1 MISKMKNILIPLL
14 LAALTVLPG
23 SAQTLKG
30 VVSLN
35 DSTPCAYATVY
46 IPSLNRGIAAN
57 EKGEYI
63 LDELPS
69 GPLKVEYSCMGQQT
83 VRRELTLVKGET
95 LIHNEALSE
104 KLMLLPP
111 AIVTPDGETPA
122 HYVLR
127 HVWDKANENRSR
139 IDTWQAAVKYD
150 ARMNDMD
157 LIFNI
162 IPKKYMILLKS
173 ALALGGYKKIFN
185 LALDHPSL
193 KAKVSLVRTYAN
205 GKITDS
211 EQQITECSEPL
222 TADEQKTLYR
232 NKLLIQPD
240 IFDEVYD
247 DYEDWGRHGSARD
260 KFQLVGTYEQDGKM
274 IDVLEYIETRTTER
288 KKVND
293 QGEKVKEKRT
303 RQTVSRLHVVEDD
316 WGILKIEKK
325 DEYIQE
331 STECRDLG
339 GGIYMPISSSSRLTL
354 PTVPA
359 DSLPKKIAEVEKKLK
374 DPNGYNKTERKMAE
388 KLIKQLKEHEGRDIR
403 MELFF
408 AYDIK
413 YRYFR
418 LK

>member
-1 MISKMKNILIPLL
+1 MKKILIPFLL
-14 LAALTVLPG
+14 VALSALP
-23 SAQTLKG
+23 SVAQTLQG
-30 VVSLN
+30 VILLN
-35 DSTPCAYATVY
+35 DSTPCPYATVY
-46 IPSLNRGIAAN
+46 IASANRGIAAN
-57 EKGEYI
+57 EKGEYM
-63 LDELPS
+63 LDELPA
-69 GPLKVEYSCMGQQT
+69 GNLKVEYSCMGQQT

-95 LIHNEALSE
+95 LVHNEALSE

-139 IDTWQAAVKYD
+139 IDSWQAAVKYD

-173 ALALGGYKKIFN
+173 ALALAGYKKIFN

-211 EQQITECSEPL
+211 EQKIVECNENL
-222 TADEQKTLYR
+222 TADEQKTLYK
-232 NKLLIQPD
+232 NKLLIMPD

-260 KFQLVGTYEQDGKM
+260 KFQLVGSYEQDDKM
-274 IDVLEYIETRTTER
+274 IDVLEYVETRTTER
-288 KKVND
+288 EKVNE

-303 RQTVSRLHVVEDD
+303 RRTVSRLHVVEDD
-316 WGILKIEKK
+316 WGILKAEKK
-325 DEYIQE
+325 GEHIQE

-354 PTVPA
+354 PSVPA
-359 DSLPKKIAEVEKKLK
+359 DTLPKLIANAEKKLK
-374 DPNGYNKTERKMAE
+374 DPNGFNKTERKMAE

-413 YRYFR
+413 YRYFK

>member
-1 MISKMKNILIPLL
+1 MKNILISFLL
-14 LAALTVLPG
+14 VALSTLP
-23 SAQTLKG
+23 SVAQTLQG
-30 VVSLN
+30 VVMLN
-35 DSTPCAYATVY
+35 GSTPCPYATVY
-46 IPSLNRGIAAN
+46 VASANRGIAAN
-57 EKGEYI
+57 EKGEYM
-63 LDELPS
+63 LDELPA
-69 GPLKVEYSCMGQQT
+69 GNLKVEYSCMGQQT

-95 LIHNEALSE
+95 LVHNEALSE

-127 HVWDKANENRSR
+127 HVWDKADENRNR
-139 IDTWQAAVKYD
+139 IDSWQAAVKYD
-150 ARMNDMD
+150 ASMNDMD

-193 KAKVSLVRTYAN
+193 KAKVSLVRTYAK

-211 EQQITECSEPL
+211 EQKITECNENL
-222 TADEQKTLYR
+222 TADEQKTLYS
-232 NKLLIQPD
+232 NKLLIEPN
-240 IFDEVYD
+240 IFDEVYGE
-247 DYEDWGRHGSARD
+247 YEDWGRHGSARD
-260 KFQLVGTYEQDGKM
+260 KFQLVGSYEQDDKM

-288 KKVND
+288 EKVNE

-303 RQTVSRLHVVEDD
+303 RRTVSRLHVVEDD
-316 WGILKIEKK
+316 WGILKTEKK
-325 DEYIQE
+325 GEHIQE
-331 STECRDLG
+331 GTECRDLG

-359 DSLPKKIAEVEKKLK
+359 DSLPNMIAGVEKKLK
-374 DPNGYNKTERKMAE
+374 DPKGFNKTEQKMLE
-388 KLIKQLKEHEGRDIR
+388 RFIKQLKEHEGRDIR

-413 YRYFR
+413 YRYFK

>member
-1 MISKMKNILIPLL
+1 MKNLLISFLL
-14 LAALTVLPG
+14 VALSALP
-23 SAQTLKG
+23 SVAQTLQG
-30 VVSLN
+30 VIMLN
-35 DSTPCAYATVY
+35 DSTPCPYATVY
-46 IPSLNRGIAAN
+46 IASANRGIAAN
-57 EKGEYI
+57 EKGEYM
-63 LDELPS
+63 LDELPA
-69 GPLKVEYSCMGQQT
+69 GNLKVEYSCMGQQT

-95 LIHNEALSE
+95 LVHNEALSE

-127 HVWDKANENRSR
+127 HVWDKADENRNR
-139 IDTWQAAVKYD
+139 IDSWQAAVKYD
-150 ARMNDMD
+150 ASMNDMD

-193 KAKVSLVRTYAN
+193 KAKVSLVRTYAK

-211 EQQITECSEPL
+211 EQKITECNEKL
-222 TADEQKTLYR
+222 TAEEQKTLYT
-232 NKLLIQPD
+232 NKLLIEPN

-260 KFQLVGTYEQDGKM
+260 KFQLVGSYEQDGKM
-274 IDVLEYIETRTTER
+274 IDVLEYIETRTSER
-288 KKVND
+288 EKVNE
-293 QGEKVKEKRT
+293 QGEKVKEKKTRT
-303 RQTVSRLHVVEDD
+303 TVSRLHVVEDD
-316 WGILKIEKK
+316 WGILKAEKK
-325 DEYIQE
+325 GEHIQE

-354 PTVPA
+354 PTIPA
-359 DSLPKKIAEVEKKLK
+359 DSLPNMIAKAEKELK
-374 DPNGYNKTERKMAE
+374 EPKGFNKTEQKMLE
-388 KLIKQLKEHEGRDIR
+388 RFIKQLKEHEGRDIR

-413 YRYFR
+413 YRYFK

>member
-1 MISKMKNILIPLL
+1 M
-14 LAALTVLPG
+14 
-23 SAQTLKG
+23 
-30 VVSLN
+30 LN
-35 DSTPCAYATVY
+35 DSTPCPYATVY
-46 IPSLNRGIAAN
+46 IASANRGIAAN
-57 EKGEYI
+57 EKGEYM
-63 LDELPS
+63 LDELPA
-69 GPLKVEYSCMGQQT
+69 GNLKVEYSCMGQQT

-127 HVWDKANENRSR
+127 HVWEKAKENRSR

-150 ARMNDMD
+150 AGMNDMD
-157 LIFNI
+157 LLFKI

-193 KAKVSLVRTYAN
+193 KAKVSLVRTYAKE
-205 GKITDS
+205 KITDS
-211 EQQITECSEPL
+211 EQQITECNETL

-260 KFQLVGTYEQDGKM
+260 KFQLVGSYEQDGKM
-274 IDVLEYIETRTTER
+274 IDVLEYIETRTSER
-288 KKVND
+288 EKVNE
-293 QGEKVKEKRT
+293 QGEKVKEKKTRT
-303 RQTVSRLHVVEDD
+303 TVSRLHVVEDD
-316 WGILKIEKK
+316 WGILKAEKK
-325 DEYIQE
+325 GEHIQE

-359 DSLPKKIAEVEKKLK
+359 DSLPNMIAKAEKELK
-374 DPNGYNKTERKMAE
+374 DPKGFNKTEQKMLE
-388 KLIKQLKEHEGRDIR
+388 RFIKQLKEHEGRDIR

-413 YRYFR
+413 YRYFK

>member
-1 MISKMKNILIPLL
+1 MKKILIPFLL
-14 LAALTVLPG
+14 VALSVLP
-23 SAQTLKG
+23 SVAQTLQG
-30 VVSLN
+30 VILLN
-35 DSTPCAYATVY
+35 DSTPCPYATVY
-46 IPSLNRGIAAN
+46 VASANRGIAAN
-57 EKGEYI
+57 EKGEYM
-63 LDELPS
+63 LDELPA
-69 GPLKVEYSCMGQQT
+69 GNLKVEYSCMGQQT

-127 HVWDKANENRSR
+127 HVWDKAHENRSR
-139 IDTWQAAVKYD
+139 IDSWQATVKYD

-173 ALALGGYKKIFN
+173 ALALAGYKKIFN

-211 EQQITECSEPL
+211 KQKIVECNENL
-222 TADEQKTLYR
+222 TADEQKTLYK
-232 NKLLIQPD
+232 NKLLIMPD

-260 KFQLVGTYEQDGKM
+260 KFQLVGSYEQDGKM

-288 KKVND
+288 EKVNE

-303 RQTVSRLHVVEDD
+303 RQTVSRLHVVEDE
-316 WGILKIEKK
+316 WGILKTEKK
-325 DEYIQE
+325 GEYIQE

-354 PTVPA
+354 PSVPA
-359 DSLPKKIAEVEKKLK
+359 DTLPKLIANAEKKLK
-374 DPNGYNKTERKMAE
+374 DPNGFNKTERKMAE
-388 KLIKQLKEHEGRDIR
+388 KLIRQLKEHEGRDVR

-413 YRYFR
+413 YRYFK

>member
-1 MISKMKNILIPLL
+1 MKNLLISFLL
-14 LAALTVLPG
+14 VALSALP
-23 SAQTLKG
+23 SVAQTLQG
-30 VVSLN
+30 VIMLN
-35 DSTPCAYATVY
+35 DSTPCPYATVY
-46 IPSLNRGIAAN
+46 IASANRGIAAN
-57 EKGEYI
+57 EKGEYM
-63 LDELPS
+63 LDELPAGS
-69 GPLKVEYSCMGQQT
+69 QKVEYSCMGQQT

-95 LIHNEALSE
+95 LVHNEALSE

-127 HVWDKANENRSR
+127 HVWDKADENRNR
-139 IDTWQAAVKYD
+139 IDSWQAAVKYD
-150 ARMNDMD
+150 ASMNDMD

-193 KAKVSLVRTYAN
+193 KAKVSLVRTYAK

-211 EQQITECSEPL
+211 EQKITECNEKL
-222 TADEQKTLYR
+222 TAEEQKTLYT
-232 NKLLIQPD
+232 NKLLIEPN

-260 KFQLVGTYEQDGKM
+260 KFQLVGSYEQDGKM
-274 IDVLEYIETRTTER
+274 IDVLEYIETRTSER
-288 KKVND
+288 EKVNE
-293 QGEKVKEKRT
+293 QGEKVKEKKTRT
-303 RQTVSRLHVVEDD
+303 TVSRLHVVEDD
-316 WGILKIEKK
+316 WGILKAEKK
-325 DEYIQE
+325 GEHIQE

-354 PTVPA
+354 PTIPA
-359 DSLPKKIAEVEKKLK
+359 DSLPNMIVKAEKELK
-374 DPNGYNKTERKMAE
+374 DPKGFNKTEQKMLE
-388 KLIKQLKEHEGRDIR
+388 RFIKQLKEHEGRDIR

-413 YRYFR
+413 YRYFK

>member
-1 MISKMKNILIPLL
+1 MKMKKILIPFLL
-14 LAALTVLPG
+14 VALSALP
-23 SAQTLKG
+23 SVAQTLQG
-30 VVSLN
+30 VILLN
-35 DSTPCAYATVY
+35 DSTPCPYATVY
-46 IPSLNRGIAAN
+46 VASANRGIAAN
-57 EKGEYI
+57 EKGEYM
-63 LDELPS
+63 LDELPA
-69 GPLKVEYSCMGQQT
+69 GNLKVEYSCMGQQT

-211 EQQITECSEPL
+211 EQKIVECNENL
-222 TADEQKTLYR
+222 TADEQKTLYK
-232 NKLLIQPD
+232 NKLLIMPD

-260 KFQLVGTYEQDGKM
+260 KFQLVGSYEQDGKM

-288 KKVND
+288 EKVNE

-316 WGILKIEKK
+316 WGILKTEKK
-325 DEYIQE
+325 GEYIQE

-339 GGIYMPISSSSRLTL
+339 GGIYMPISSCSRLTL
-354 PTVPA
+354 PSVPA
-359 DSLPKKIAEVEKKLK
+359 DTLPKLIANAEKKLK
-374 DPNGYNKTERKMAE
+374 DPNGFNKTERKMAE
-388 KLIKQLKEHEGRDIR
+388 KFIKQLKEHEGRDIR

>member
-1 MISKMKNILIPLL
+1 MKNLLISFLL
-14 LAALTVLPG
+14 VALSTLP
-23 SAQTLKG
+23 SVAQTLQG
-30 VVSLN
+30 VILLN
-35 DSTPCAYATVY
+35 DSTPCPYATVY
-46 IPSLNRGIAAN
+46 IASANRGIAAN
-57 EKGEYI
+57 EKGEYM
-63 LDELPS
+63 LDELPA
-69 GPLKVEYSCMGQQT
+69 GNLKVEYSCMGQQT

-111 AIVTPDGETPA
+111 AIVTPDGESPA

-127 HVWDKANENRSR
+127 HVWDKADENRNR
-139 IDTWQAAVKYD
+139 IDSWQAAVKYD
-150 ARMNDMD
+150 ASMNDMD

-193 KAKVSLVRTYAN
+193 KAKVSLVRTYAK

-211 EQQITECSEPL
+211 EQKITECNENL
-222 TADEQKTLYR
+222 TADEQKTLYS
-232 NKLLIQPD
+232 NKLLIEPN
-240 IFDEVYD
+240 IFDEVYGE
-247 DYEDWGRHGSARD
+247 YEDWGRHGSARD
-260 KFQLVGTYEQDGKM
+260 KFQLVGSYEQDDKM

-288 KKVND
+288 EKVNE

-303 RQTVSRLHVVEDD
+303 RRTVSRLHVVEDD
-316 WGILKIEKK
+316 WGILKTEKK
-325 DEYIQE
+325 GEHIQE
-331 STECRDLG
+331 GTECRDLG

-359 DSLPKKIAEVEKKLK
+359 DSLPNMIAKAEKELK
-374 DPNGYNKTERKMAE
+374 DPKGFNKTEQKMLE
-388 KLIKQLKEHEGRDIR
+388 RFIKQLKEHEGRDIR

-413 YRYFR
+413 YRYFK

>member
-1 MISKMKNILIPLL
+1 MKNILISFLL
-14 LAALTVLPG
+14 VALSTLP
-23 SAQTLKG
+23 SVAQTLQG
-30 VVSLN
+30 VVMLN
-35 DSTPCAYATVY
+35 DSTPCPYATVY
-46 IPSLNRGIAAN
+46 VASANRGIAAN
-57 EKGEYI
+57 EKGEYM
-63 LDELPS
+63 LDELPA
-69 GPLKVEYSCMGQQT
+69 GNLKVEYSCMGQQT

-95 LIHNEALSE
+95 LVHNEALSE

-127 HVWDKANENRSR
+127 HVWDKADENRNR
-139 IDTWQAAVKYD
+139 IDSWQAAVKYD
-150 ARMNDMD
+150 ASMNDMD

-193 KAKVSLVRTYAN
+193 KAKVSLVRTYAK

-211 EQQITECSEPL
+211 EQKITECNENL
-222 TADEQKTLYR
+222 TADEQKTLYS
-232 NKLLIQPD
+232 NKLLIEPN
-240 IFDEVYD
+240 IFDEVYGE
-247 DYEDWGRHGSARD
+247 YEDWGRHGSARD
-260 KFQLVGTYEQDGKM
+260 KFQLVGSYEQDDKM

-288 KKVND
+288 EKVNE

-303 RQTVSRLHVVEDD
+303 RRTVSRLHVVEDD
-316 WGILKIEKK
+316 WGILKTEKK
-325 DEYIQE
+325 GEHIQE
-331 STECRDLG
+331 GTECRDLG

-359 DSLPKKIAEVEKKLK
+359 DSLPNMIAGVEKKLK
-374 DPNGYNKTERKMAE
+374 DPKGFNKTEQKMLE
-388 KLIKQLKEHEGRDIR
+388 RFIKQLKEHEGRDIR

-413 YRYFR
+413 YRYFK

>member
-1 MISKMKNILIPLL
+1 MKNLLITLL

-95 LIHNEALSE
+95 LVHNEALSE

-127 HVWDKANENRSR
+127 HVWEKAKENRSR
-139 IDTWQAAVKYD
+139 IDTWQAAIKYD
-150 ARMNDMD
+150 AGMNDMD
-157 LIFNI
+157 LIFKI

-193 KAKVSLVRTYAN
+193 KAKVSLVRTYAKE
-205 GKITDS
+205 KITDS

-260 KFQLVGTYEQDGKM
+260 KFQLVGSYEQDDKM

-288 KKVND
+288 EKVND
-293 QGEKVKEKRT
+293 QGEKVKEKKTRT
-303 RQTVSRLHVVEDD
+303 TVNRLHVVEDD
-316 WGILKIEKK
+316 WGILKAEKK
-325 DEYIQE
+325 GDYVQE

-339 GGIYMPISSSSRLTL
+339 GGIYMPISTSSRLTL
-354 PTVPA
+354 PTIPA
-359 DSLPKKIAEVEKKLK
+359 DSLPKMIAE
-374 DPNGYNKTERKMAE
+374 A
-388 KLIKQLKEHEGRDIR
+388 
-403 MELFF
+403 
-408 AYDIK
+408 
-413 YRYFR
+413 
-418 LK
+418 

>member
-1 MISKMKNILIPLL
+1 MKMKKILIPFLL
-14 LAALTVLPG
+14 VALSALP
-23 SAQTLKG
+23 SVAQTLQG
-30 VVSLN
+30 VILLN
-35 DSTPCAYATVY
+35 DSTPCPYATVY
-46 IPSLNRGIAAN
+46 VASANRGIAAN
-57 EKGEYI
+57 EKGEYM
-63 LDELPS
+63 LDELPA
-69 GPLKVEYSCMGQQT
+69 GNLKVEYSCMGQQT

-139 IDTWQAAVKYD
+139 IDSWQAAVKYD

-173 ALALGGYKKIFN
+173 ALALAGYKKIFN

-211 EQQITECSEPL
+211 EQKIVECNENL
-222 TADEQKTLYR
+222 TADEQKTLYK
-232 NKLLIQPD
+232 NKLLIMPD

-247 DYEDWGRHGSARD
+247 DYEDWGHHGSARD
-260 KFQLVGTYEQDGKM
+260 KFQLVGSYEQDGKM

-288 KKVND
+288 EKVNE

-316 WGILKIEKK
+316 WGILKTEKK
-325 DEYIQE
+325 GEYIQE

-354 PTVPA
+354 PSVPA
-359 DSLPKKIAEVEKKLK
+359 DTLPKLIANAEKKLK
-374 DPNGYNKTERKMAE
+374 DPNGFNKTERKMAE

-413 YRYFR
+413 FRYFK

>member
-1 MISKMKNILIPLL
+1 MKKILIPFLL
-14 LAALTVLPG
+14 VALFALP
-23 SAQTLKG
+23 SVAQTLQG
-30 VVSLN
+30 VILLN
-35 DSTPCAYATVY
+35 DSTPCPYATVY
-46 IPSLNRGIAAN
+46 VASANRGIAAN
-57 EKGEYI
+57 EKGEYM
-63 LDELPS
+63 LDELPA
-69 GPLKVEYSCMGQQT
+69 GNLKVEYSCMGQQT

-211 EQQITECSEPL
+211 EQKIVECNENL
-222 TADEQKTLYR
+222 TADEQKTLYK
-232 NKLLIQPD
+232 NKLLIMPD

-260 KFQLVGTYEQDGKM
+260 KFQLVGSYEQDGKM

-288 KKVND
+288 EKVNE

-316 WGILKIEKK
+316 WGILKTEKK
-325 DEYIQE
+325 GEYIQE

-354 PTVPA
+354 PSVPA
-359 DSLPKKIAEVEKKLK
+359 DTLPKLIANAEKKLK
-374 DPNGYNKTERKMAE
+374 DPNGFNKTERKMAE

-413 YRYFR
+413 YRYFK
-418 LK
+418 LE

>member
-1 MISKMKNILIPLL
+1 MKKILIPFLL
-14 LAALTVLPG
+14 VALSALP
-23 SAQTLKG
+23 SVAQTLQG
-30 VVSLN
+30 VILLN
-35 DSTPCAYATVY
+35 DSTPCPYATVY
-46 IPSLNRGIAAN
+46 VASANRGIAAN
-57 EKGEYI
+57 EKGEYM
-63 LDELPS
+63 LDELPA
-69 GPLKVEYSCMGQQT
+69 GNLKVEYSCMGQQT

-95 LIHNEALSE
+95 LVHNEALSE

-139 IDTWQAAVKYD
+139 IDSWQAAVKYD

-173 ALALGGYKKIFN
+173 ALALAGYKKIFN

-211 EQQITECSEPL
+211 EQKIVECNENL
-222 TADEQKTLYR
+222 TADEQKTLYK
-232 NKLLIQPD
+232 NKLLIMPD

-260 KFQLVGTYEQDGKM
+260 KFQLVGSYEQDDKM
-274 IDVLEYIETRTTER
+274 IDVLEYVETRTTER
-288 KKVND
+288 EKVNE

-303 RQTVSRLHVVEDD
+303 RRTVSRLHVVEDD
-316 WGILKIEKK
+316 WGILKAEKK
-325 DEYIQE
+325 GEHIQE

-354 PTVPA
+354 PSVPA
-359 DSLPKKIAEVEKKLK
+359 DTLPKLIANAEKKLK
-374 DPNGYNKTERKMAE
+374 DPNGFNKTERKMAE

-413 YRYFR
+413 YRYFK

>member
-1 MISKMKNILIPLL
+1 MKKILIPFLL
-14 LAALTVLPG
+14 VALFALP
-23 SAQTLKG
+23 SVAQTLQG
-30 VVSLN
+30 VILLN
-35 DSTPCAYATVY
+35 DSTPCPYATVY
-46 IPSLNRGIAAN
+46 VASANRGIAAN

-63 LDELPS
+63 LDKLPA
-69 GPLKVEYSCMGQQT
+69 GKLKVEYSCMGQQT

-139 IDTWQAAVKYD
+139 IDSWQAAVKYD

-173 ALALGGYKKIFN
+173 ALALAGYKKIFN

-211 EQQITECSEPL
+211 EQKIVECNENL
-222 TADEQKTLYR
+222 TADEQKTLYK
-232 NKLLIQPD
+232 NKLLIMPD

-260 KFQLVGTYEQDGKM
+260 KFQLVGSYEQDGKM

-288 KKVND
+288 EKVNE

-316 WGILKIEKK
+316 WGILKTEKK
-325 DEYIQE
+325 GEYIQE

-354 PTVPA
+354 PSVPA
-359 DSLPKKIAEVEKKLK
+359 DTLPKLIANAEKKLK
-374 DPNGYNKTERKMAE
+374 DPNGFNKTERKMAE

-413 YRYFR
+413 YRYFK

>member
-1 MISKMKNILIPLL
+1 MKKILIPFLL
-14 LAALTVLPG
+14 VALFALP
-23 SAQTLKG
+23 SVAQTLQG
-30 VVSLN
+30 VILLN
-35 DSTPCAYATVY
+35 DSTPCPYATVY
-46 IPSLNRGIAAN
+46 VASANRGIAAN
-57 EKGEYI
+57 EKGEYM
-63 LDELPS
+63 LDELPA
-69 GPLKVEYSCMGQQT
+69 GNLKVEYSCMGQQT

-127 HVWDKANENRSR
+127 HGWDKANENRSR

-211 EQQITECSEPL
+211 EQKIVECNENL
-222 TADEQKTLYR
+222 TADEQKTLYK
-232 NKLLIQPD
+232 NKLLIMPD

-260 KFQLVGTYEQDGKM
+260 KFQLVGSYEQDGKM

-288 KKVND
+288 EKVNE

-316 WGILKIEKK
+316 WGILKTEKK
-325 DEYIQE
+325 GEYIQE

-354 PTVPA
+354 PSVPA
-359 DSLPKKIAEVEKKLK
+359 DTLPKLIANAEKKLK
-374 DPNGYNKTERKMAE
+374 DPNGFNKTERKMAE

-413 YRYFR
+413 YRYFK
-418 LK
+418 LE

>member
-1 MISKMKNILIPLL
+1 MKKILIPFLL
-14 LAALTVLPG
+14 VALSALP
-23 SAQTLKG
+23 SVAQTLQG
-30 VVSLN
+30 VILLN
-35 DSTPCAYATVY
+35 DSTPCPYATVY
-46 IPSLNRGIAAN
+46 IASANRGIAAN
-57 EKGEYI
+57 EKGEYM
-63 LDELPS
+63 LDELPA
-69 GPLKVEYSCMGQQT
+69 GNLKVEYSCMGQQT
-83 VRRELTLVKGET
+83 VRRELTLVKGEM
-95 LIHNEALSE
+95 LVHNEALSE

-139 IDTWQAAVKYD
+139 IDSWQAAVKYD

-173 ALALGGYKKIFN
+173 ALALAGYKKIFN

-211 EQQITECSEPL
+211 EQKIVECNENL
-222 TADEQKTLYR
+222 TADEQKTLYK
-232 NKLLIQPD
+232 NKLLIMPD

-260 KFQLVGTYEQDGKM
+260 KFQLVGSYEQDDKM
-274 IDVLEYIETRTTER
+274 IDVLEYVETRTTER
-288 KKVND
+288 EKVNE

-303 RQTVSRLHVVEDD
+303 RRTVSRLHVVEDD
-316 WGILKIEKK
+316 WGILKAEKK
-325 DEYIQE
+325 GEHIQE

-354 PTVPA
+354 PSVPA
-359 DSLPKKIAEVEKKLK
+359 DTLPKLIANAEKKLK
-374 DPNGYNKTERKMAE
+374 DPNGFNKTERKMAE

-413 YRYFR
+413 YRYFK

>member
-1 MISKMKNILIPLL
+1 MKNILIPLL
-14 LAALTVLPG
+14 LATLTVLPG

-30 VVSLN
+30 IVSLN

-63 LDELPS
+63 LDELPAGS
-69 GPLKVEYSCMGQQT
+69 QKVEYSCMGQQT

-95 LIHNEALSE
+95 LVHNEALSE

-127 HVWDKANENRSR
+127 HVWEKAKENRSR
-139 IDTWQAAVKYD
+139 IDTWQAAIKYD
-150 ARMNDMD
+150 AGMNDMD
-157 LIFNI
+157 LIFKI

-193 KAKVSLVRTYAN
+193 KAKVSLVRTYAKE
-205 GKITDS
+205 KITDS

-260 KFQLVGTYEQDGKM
+260 KFQLVGSYEQDDKM

-288 KKVND
+288 EKVND
-293 QGEKVKEKRT
+293 QGEKVKEKKTRT
-303 RQTVSRLHVVEDD
+303 TVNRLHVVEDD
-316 WGILKIEKK
+316 WGILKAEKK
-325 DEYIQE
+325 GDYVQE

-339 GGIYMPISSSSRLTL
+339 GGIYMPISTSSRLTL
-354 PTVPA
+354 PTIPA
-359 DSLPKKIAEVEKKLK
+359 DSLPKMIVEAEKKLK
-374 DPNGYNKTERKMAE
+374 DPNGFSKTEQKMAE
-388 KLIKQLKEHEGRDIR
+388 KLIKQLKEHEGRDVR

>member
-1 MISKMKNILIPLL
+1 MKKILIPFLL
-14 LAALTVLPG
+14 VALSALP
-23 SAQTLKG
+23 SVAQTLQG
-30 VVSLN
+30 VILLN
-35 DSTPCAYATVY
+35 DSTPCPYATVY
-46 IPSLNRGIAAN
+46 VASANRGIAAN
-57 EKGEYI
+57 EKGEYM
-63 LDELPS
+63 LDELPA
-69 GPLKVEYSCMGQQT
+69 GNLKVEYSCMGQQT

-139 IDTWQAAVKYD
+139 IDSWQAAVKYD

-173 ALALGGYKKIFN
+173 ALALAGYKKIFN

-211 EQQITECSEPL
+211 EQKIVECNENL
-222 TADEQKTLYR
+222 TADEQKTLYK
-232 NKLLIQPD
+232 NKLLIMPD

-260 KFQLVGTYEQDGKM
+260 KFQLVGSYEQDGKM

-288 KKVND
+288 EKVNE

-303 RQTVSRLHVVEDD
+303 RQTVSRLHVVEDE
-316 WGILKIEKK
+316 WGILKTEKK
-325 DEYIQE
+325 GEYIQE

-354 PTVPA
+354 PSVPA
-359 DSLPKKIAEVEKKLK
+359 DTLPKLIANAEKKLK
-374 DPNGYNKTERKMAE
+374 DPNGFNKTERKMAE
-388 KLIKQLKEHEGRDIR
+388 KLIRQLKEHEGRDIR

-413 YRYFR
+413 YRYFK